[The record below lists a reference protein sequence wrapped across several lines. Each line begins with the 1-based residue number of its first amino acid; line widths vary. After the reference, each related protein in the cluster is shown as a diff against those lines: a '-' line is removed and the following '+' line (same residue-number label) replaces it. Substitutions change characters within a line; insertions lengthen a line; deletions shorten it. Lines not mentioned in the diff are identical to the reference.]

1 MIQNIIPLYC
11 NQPLLYCIL
20 EISLTITFYCSMA
33 ALKKEI
39 NLLPQEDWEK
49 KPTGRLI
56 KWALTVGRYI
66 VVTTELIVII
76 AFISR
81 FKLDRDLSDLY
92 EEIEIKQ
99 ARIRSSQQFEKEFRL
114 TQKNLKVIK
123 ELTGMINDPS
133 MALTNFARL
142 VPLNVTLDN
151 LEINKDKLAIEG
163 MSLSESGIATLI
175 NNLKQSPYFTEI
187 KIENIS
193 KEPEME
199 ISFSLEVMLN
209 SNLNV
214 QTRK

>member
-1 MIQNIIPLYC
+1 
-11 NQPLLYCIL
+11 
-20 EISLTITFYCSMA
+20 MA